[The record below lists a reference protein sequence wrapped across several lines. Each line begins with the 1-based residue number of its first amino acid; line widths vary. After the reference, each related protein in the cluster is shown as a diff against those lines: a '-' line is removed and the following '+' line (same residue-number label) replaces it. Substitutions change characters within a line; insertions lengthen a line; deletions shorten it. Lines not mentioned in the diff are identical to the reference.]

1 MIESVS
7 FQVESVASKDAL
19 KRGQPKM
26 VALVL
31 RIAWKLYAGTESKYD
46 LSEAII
52 ICLTTVVF

>member
-19 KRGQPKM
+19 RQGQPKM

-31 RIAWKLYAGTESKYD
+31 RITRKLYAGTESKYN
-46 LSEAII
+46 LSEANYD
-52 ICLTTVVF
+52 CLGKVVF